1 MNKEI
6 DINNEDQILSE
17 CDFDYFYESEECSH
31 ELCMFYNDIQHQK
44 ADFNCKQAHIDLGRI
59 AITLNNQH
67 QKIKELET
75 KLKDKEMQ
83 VNAYAKE
90 IVFLDKKIES
100 QKMLIIK
107 QMQNSI
113 STKCKLGSKLYMIPT
128 LENKLKNITEYTLL
142 NVSLSDIGIRYHLAI
157 NKKQSGAEPFY
168 SASEDMFGTCIFAT
182 KEEAEAKLK
191 ETL

>member
-1 MNKEI
+1 MRIDEFEFRNKQGEEI
-6 DINNEDQILSE
+6 EPTKTQLVIYIKGL
-17 CDFDYFYESEECSH
+17 H
-31 ELCMFYNDIQHQK
+31 
-44 ADFNCKQAHIDLGRI
+44 KQ
-59 AITLNNQH
+59 
-67 QKIKELET
+67 IKELET

-113 STKCKLGSKLYMIPT
+113 ATKCKLGSKLYMIPT
-128 LENKLKNITEYTLL
+128 EYNKLKNITEYTLL

-157 NKKQSGAEPFY
+157 NKKQSGAELFY

-191 ETL
+191 EM